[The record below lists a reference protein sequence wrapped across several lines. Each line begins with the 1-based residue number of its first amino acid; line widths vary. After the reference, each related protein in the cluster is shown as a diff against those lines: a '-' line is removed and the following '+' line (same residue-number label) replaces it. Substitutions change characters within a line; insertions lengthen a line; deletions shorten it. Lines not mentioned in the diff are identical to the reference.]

1 MEKEKT
7 LITCIIGS
15 TVREVI
21 KQAQE
26 LEIKRE
32 DIVSMFP
39 LGGQIYL
46 VFISK
51 NNWHYGRE
59 EDKRTS
65 VQ

>member
-1 MEKEKT
+1 MKEEKK

-26 LEIKRE
+26 LEIKKE
-32 DIVSMFP
+32 DIVNMFP

-46 VFISK
+46 VFYK
-51 NNWHYGRE
+51 
-59 EDKRTS
+59 
-65 VQ
+65 

>member
-1 MEKEKT
+1 MKEEKK

-32 DIVSMFP
+32 DIVNMFP

-46 VFISK
+46 IFYK
-51 NNWHYGRE
+51 
-59 EDKRTS
+59 
-65 VQ
+65 

>member
-1 MEKEKT
+1 MVVRLYLPQLIKVNNMEKEKT

-15 TVREVI
+15 TVRDVI

-46 VFISK
+46 VSYK
-51 NNWHYGRE
+51 
-59 EDKRTS
+59 
-65 VQ
+65 

>member
-1 MEKEKT
+1 MPPIKLRNMKEEKT

-26 LEIKRE
+26 LEIRRE

-46 VFISK
+46 VF
-51 NNWHYGRE
+51 YE
-59 EDKRTS
+59 
-65 VQ
+65 

>member
-1 MEKEKT
+1 MKEEKA
-7 LITCIIGS
+7 LITCITGS

-32 DIVSMFP
+32 DIVNMFP

-46 VFISK
+46 VFYK
-51 NNWHYGRE
+51 
-59 EDKRTS
+59 
-65 VQ
+65 

>member
-1 MEKEKT
+1 MKEEKT

-26 LEIKRE
+26 LEIKKE
-32 DIVSMFP
+32 QIVNMFP

-46 VFISK
+46 VFYK
-51 NNWHYGRE
+51 
-59 EDKRTS
+59 
-65 VQ
+65 

>member
-15 TVREVI
+15 TVRDVI

-26 LEIKRE
+26 LEIK
-32 DIVSMFP
+32 VSMFP

-46 VFISK
+46 VFYK
-51 NNWHYGRE
+51 
-59 EDKRTS
+59 
-65 VQ
+65 

>member
-1 MEKEKT
+1 MVVRLYLPQLIKVNNMEKEKT

-32 DIVSMFP
+32 DIVNMFS
-39 LGGQIYL
+39 LREQVYL
-46 VFISK
+46 VFYK
-51 NNWHYGRE
+51 
-59 EDKRTS
+59 
-65 VQ
+65 

>member
-1 MEKEKT
+1 MKEKKT

-26 LEIKRE
+26 LEIRRE
-32 DIVSMFP
+32 NIVSMFP

-46 VFISK
+46 VF
-51 NNWHYGRE
+51 YE
-59 EDKRTS
+59 
-65 VQ
+65 

>member
-1 MEKEKT
+1 MLEVRVFPSQLIKVNNMEKEKT

-32 DIVSMFP
+32 DIVSMFS
-39 LGGQIYL
+39 LGEQIYL
-46 VFISK
+46 VFYK
-51 NNWHYGRE
+51 
-59 EDKRTS
+59 
-65 VQ
+65 

>member
-1 MEKEKT
+1 MKEEKK

-32 DIVSMFP
+32 DIVNMFP
-39 LGGQIYL
+39 LEGQIYL
-46 VFISK
+46 VFYK
-51 NNWHYGRE
+51 
-59 EDKRTS
+59 
-65 VQ
+65 

>member
-1 MEKEKT
+1 MKEEKT

-26 LEIKRE
+26 LEIKKE
-32 DIVSMFP
+32 DIVNMFP

-46 VFISK
+46 IFYK
-51 NNWHYGRE
+51 
-59 EDKRTS
+59 
-65 VQ
+65 

>member
-1 MEKEKT
+1 MKEEKK

-26 LEIKRE
+26 LEIKKE
-32 DIVSMFP
+32 DIVNMFP

-46 VFISK
+46 IFYK
-51 NNWHYGRE
+51 
-59 EDKRTS
+59 
-65 VQ
+65 

>member
-1 MEKEKT
+1 MKEKKT

-26 LEIKRE
+26 LEIRRE
-32 DIVSMFP
+32 DIVSMFT

-46 VFISK
+46 VF
-51 NNWHYGRE
+51 YE
-59 EDKRTS
+59 
-65 VQ
+65 

>member
-7 LITCIIGS
+7 LITCIMGS

-32 DIVSMFP
+32 DIVNMFS
-39 LGGQIYL
+39 LGEQVYL
-46 VFISK
+46 VFYK
-51 NNWHYGRE
+51 
-59 EDKRTS
+59 
-65 VQ
+65 

>member
-1 MEKEKT
+1 MKEGKT

-32 DIVSMFP
+32 DIVNMFP

-46 VFISK
+46 IFYK
-51 NNWHYGRE
+51 
-59 EDKRTS
+59 
-65 VQ
+65 

>member
-1 MEKEKT
+1 MKEEKK

-32 DIVSMFP
+32 DIVNMFS
-39 LGGQIYL
+39 LGEQIYL
-46 VFISK
+46 IFYK
-51 NNWHYGRE
+51 
-59 EDKRTS
+59 
-65 VQ
+65 

>member
-1 MEKEKT
+1 MKEEKK

-26 LEIKRE
+26 LEIKKE
-32 DIVSMFP
+32 QIVNMFP

-46 VFISK
+46 VFYK
-51 NNWHYGRE
+51 
-59 EDKRTS
+59 
-65 VQ
+65 

>member
-1 MEKEKT
+1 MVVRLYLPQLIKVNNMEKEKT

-46 VFISK
+46 VFYK
-51 NNWHYGRE
+51 
-59 EDKRTS
+59 
-65 VQ
+65 

>member
-1 MEKEKT
+1 MEKEKA

-46 VFISK
+46 VF
-51 NNWHYGRE
+51 YR
-59 EDKRTS
+59 
-65 VQ
+65 